1 MVNNQRYCVLTNE
14 YTDVLIAVVSD
25 EYVVRVP
32 NAMVGLLNLGNTCYM
47 NAFLQIL
54 YMTNDMKEVILSQP
68 AAALQ
73 QVCLIL
79 LWYSILR
86 R

>member
-1 MVNNQRYCVLTNE
+1 
-14 YTDVLIAVVSD
+14 
-25 EYVVRVP
+25 VRVP